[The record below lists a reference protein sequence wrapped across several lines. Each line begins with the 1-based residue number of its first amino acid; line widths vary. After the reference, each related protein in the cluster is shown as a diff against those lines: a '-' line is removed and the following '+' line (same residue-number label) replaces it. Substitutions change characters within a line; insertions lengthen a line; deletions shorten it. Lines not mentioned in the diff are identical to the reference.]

1 MANISIRH
9 SIRWLPIDD
18 EASEATSTIVL
29 TSPERRFVD
38 LRIFKAD
45 LNSNLSTTTTES
57 SLSTSQ
63 NSHHLLPLSALDWA
77 IAGTSAETPIG
88 DDDTVTRGKWT
99 HWIDSRVRDIDTKA
113 ESVVDE
119 GVMCPNPDVAVGG
132 TLEKGRMVNP
142 SLGNGQEEMDYE
154 EVWVPEEVLGV
165 PGFPSLGDS
174 FGGDGDDDEGGKEG
188 EAKGKKCCVVLELDT
203 SMSSGG
209 KGGRRRGMVVRLGQY
224 CQALLRT
231 GEREGDITVER
242 LKWNGEAE
250 RWDKVVRIGGEA
262 EVPTDFA
269 TYFGHE
275 ATVGDKVRVG
285 EDVWIVVEAGG
296 L

>member
-18 EASEATSTIVL
+18 QASEPTSTIVL

-45 LNSNLSTTTTES
+45 LDPTVTTTITTTTES
-57 SLSTSQ
+57 SSLLASQ
-63 NSHHLLPLSALDWA
+63 NFHHLLPLSALDWA
-77 IAGTSAETPIG
+77 IAGTSTETPIG

-99 HWIDSRVRDIDTKA
+99 HWIDSRVGDIDTGA
-113 ESVVDE
+113 EPVVDE

-132 TLEKGRMVNP
+132 TLEKGRMANP
-142 SLGNGQEEMDYE
+142 SSGDEMDYE

-165 PGFPSLGDS
+165 PGFPSLGAALGN
-174 FGGDGDDDEGGKEG
+174 GGDGDEGSEERGV
-188 EAKGKKCCVVLELDT
+188 KGKKCCVVLELDT
-203 SMSSGG
+203 DSGG
-209 KGGRRRGMVVRLGQY
+209 KGGVRRGMVVRLGQY

-231 GEREGDITVER
+231 GEGEKDITVER
-242 LKWNGEAE
+242 LKWDGETG
-250 RWDKVVRIGGEA
+250 RWDKVVRIGEE

-275 ATVGDKVRVG
+275 ATAGDKVRVG